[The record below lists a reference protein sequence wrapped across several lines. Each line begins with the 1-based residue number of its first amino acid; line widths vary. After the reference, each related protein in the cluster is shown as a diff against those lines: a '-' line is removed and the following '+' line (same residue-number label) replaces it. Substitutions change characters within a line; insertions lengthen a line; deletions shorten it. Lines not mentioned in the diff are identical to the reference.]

1 MIIYFQIMDNDFK
14 ALAISLV
21 VMVGIVAIYTLFSG

>member
-1 MIIYFQIMDNDFK
+1 MDNDFK

>member
-1 MIIYFQIMDNDFK
+1 MIIYFLIMDNDYK
-14 ALAISLV
+14 ALGISLV

>member
-1 MIIYFQIMDNDFK
+1 MDDGDFK

-21 VMVGIVAIYTLFSG
+21 VMFGVVTLYAVFGL

>member
-1 MIIYFQIMDNDFK
+1 MNGDFK

-21 VMVGIVAIYTLFSG
+21 VMVGVVAIYAVFGM

>member
-1 MIIYFQIMDNDFK
+1 MNGDFK

-21 VMVGIVAIYTLFSG
+21 VMVGIVAIYAVFGM